1 MNPPQVAK
9 CAHLCYKQKNC
20 FSKFD
25 YGNTKCVL
33 CTKVLSS
40 PSKSSL
46 VNEESSINMYTPSS
60 VNEIAGGKL
69 LYNTGSPT
77 WSSVMIQRGRLGL
90 GREAQEGGDICKT
103 VVIRIAAWHKPTQLL
118 VKQFSSH

>member
-40 PSKSSL
+40 PSKLSL
-46 VNEESSINMYTPSS
+46 VNEESSINMYNIMYETNFQSRF
-60 VNEIAGGKL
+60 NAR
-69 LYNTGSPT
+69 Y
-77 WSSVMIQRGRLGL
+77 
-90 GREAQEGGDICKT
+90 
-103 VVIRIAAWHKPTQLL
+103 
-118 VKQFSSH
+118 